1 MFYLFIDQIN
11 NNVLCYFYAT
21 TAKQSNLGFDDL
33 RASVVASNTKQE
45 SNTVKLTTYL
55 LTSLTSLHFKTFY
68 KIILLPCF
76 DLLRL
81 FL

>member
-1 MFYLFIDQIN
+1 MI
-11 NNVLCYFYAT
+11 
-21 TAKQSNLGFDDL
+21 

-45 SNTVKLTTYL
+45 SNTVKLTTYF
-55 LTSLTSLHFKTFY
+55 LTSLASLHILKFQKITFKTFY